1 MRGAVGKSVVL
12 LTRPITEAPLTPRDQ
27 QRAAGITMA
36 LTYATGALGIGL
48 AFSTVFSA
56 DPDLRWACLLAVGVA
71 GVLSFVRH
79 SLLDRGDAARMGW
92 DNGKPNPF
100 QVEVGL
106 ANLAWGILA
115 ILAVALSWGLA
126 VYSACFLVFGIYMA
140 AVTVFKVIRAAGG
153 EPGGWRPV
161 VPAGSFAALLIIIGT
176 AGMAA
181 VG

>member
-1 MRGAVGKSVVL
+1 MRCAVRKTMGS
-12 LTRPITEAPLTPRDQ
+12 LTRPMMEAGLPPLDQ
-27 QRAAGITMA
+27 QRAAGFMMA
-36 LTYATGALGIGL
+36 LTYAAGALGIGL

-100 QVEVGL
+100 QIEVGL

-126 VYSACFLVFGIYMA
+126 VYSACFLVFGMYMA

-161 VPAGSFAALLIIIGT
+161 LPAGSFAALLIVIGA